1 MAEVAETP
9 ARGAADTAGLCS
21 DMLGIIRSVRPPTI
35 RNADPSAKTFFS
47 TKSMKSGD
55 KYRTNRMF
63 RRRIYAQG
71 FTILAM
77 VAGSA
82 YWESDRAKRKQYDGL
97 VDEKKK
103 KEKHEAWLRELEAR
117 DEEEQELRKLRDKI
131 IAESGKKN
139 RQNEVNSVIEECEER
154 REGPVTMAARRL
166 WESRR

>member
-1 MAEVAETP
+1 VRMVP
-9 ARGAADTAGLCS
+9 ALIADEIA
-21 DMLGIIRSVRPPTI
+21 DVVR
-35 RNADPSAKTFFS
+35 R

-82 YWESDRAKRKQYDGL
+82 YWESDRAKRKQYEGL

-131 IAESGKKN
+131 IAESQKKN
-139 RQNEVNSVIEECEER
+139 KQTEIKSVLETSEER
-154 REGPVTMAARRL
+154 REGPVLMAARRL

>member
-1 MAEVAETP
+1 
-9 ARGAADTAGLCS
+9 
-21 DMLGIIRSVRPPTI
+21 
-35 RNADPSAKTFFS
+35 
-47 TKSMKSGD
+47 MKSGD

-77 VAGSA
+77 VGGSA
-82 YWESDRAKRKQYDGL
+82 YWETDRAKRKQYEGL

-117 DEEEQELRKLRDKI
+117 DEEEQELRKVRDKLI
-131 IAESGKKN
+131 SESAQKKN
-139 RQNEVNSVIEECEER
+139 KQQDVKSVLEECEER
-154 REGPVTMAARRL
+154 REGRVLMAARRL